1 MIHDYEVV
9 LRLSIAALAGAVLGW
24 ERSAK
29 AKPAGLR
36 THMLVT
42 IGSAAFV
49 LAGLQF
55 HYQSLAEDVR
65 SNADFE
71 KVIAGVIGG
80 VGFLGAGSIIQ
91 SGGSVRGLTTAAT
104 IWLTAAVGVACG
116 LGYYLIVA
124 VSVVLALLVLLVL
137 GFVERTYLPGDEEA
151 ETKTAVKLGK
161 PEDS

>member
-1 MIHDYEVV
+1 MIDTGDVV
-9 LRLSIAALAGAVLGW
+9 VRLALAALAGAVLGW
-24 ERSAK
+24 ERSSK

-42 IGSAAFV
+42 IGAAAFV

-55 HYQSLAEDVR
+55 DEEARKLG
-65 SNADFE
+65 SNNDDLQ

-104 IWLTAAVGVACG
+104 IWLTAAIGVACG
-116 LGYYLIVA
+116 LGYHVLA
-124 VSVVLALLVLLVL
+124 VTTVVLAMLILLVL
-137 GFVERTYLPGDEEA
+137 GVVERIWFPDDEA
-151 ETKTAVKLGK
+151 HDGAPGK
-161 PEDS
+161 PGLPKDS